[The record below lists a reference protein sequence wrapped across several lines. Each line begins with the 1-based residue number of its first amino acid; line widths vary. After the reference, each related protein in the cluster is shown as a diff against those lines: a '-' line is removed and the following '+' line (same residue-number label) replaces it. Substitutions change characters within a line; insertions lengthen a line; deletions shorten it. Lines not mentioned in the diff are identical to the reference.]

1 MNENRT
7 YKVVKTNSMLAVGV
21 YLLLSLAVLIYG
33 FFKIDLFFANK
44 LLLLILGLLLFT
56 LIEYLAHRFLYHS
69 GEDYKNEANWQY
81 TVHGVHHAYP
91 KDEGLL
97 AMPIPLA
104 ILLGALFF
112 ALFYVIMGEYTYLF
126 WPGFFFGYA
135 AYLYIHYIIHAR
147 RPPKNWFRYLWKHHH
162 LHHHK
167 FDDKAYGVSS
177 PLWDIVFGTMPPKKQ
192 QAKTDT

>member
-21 YLLLSLAVLIYG
+21 YLLLSLAVLIYS

-177 PLWDIVFGTMPPKKQ
+177 PLWDIVFGTMPPKKR
-192 QAKTDT
+192 